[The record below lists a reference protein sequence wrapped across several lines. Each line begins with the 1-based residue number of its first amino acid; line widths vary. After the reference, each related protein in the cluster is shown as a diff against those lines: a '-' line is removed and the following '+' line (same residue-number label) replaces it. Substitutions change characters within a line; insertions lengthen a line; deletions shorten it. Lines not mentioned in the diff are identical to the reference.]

1 MRLFTHH
8 LHNPASNRDLMP
20 PPSMWRELR
29 ERLDRISTGRTE
41 PTRLRVSG
49 VLDVPE
55 SDVSCSLCIV
65 VNGELQRAR
74 DIQGNG
80 RFRLNLPADEH
91 VRLVFI
97 QFGYLPRVME
107 IRPSNQAVATTDPIR
122 SQHLNLRVSL
132 TRRACIGGGQAPLR
146 ERITL
151 GHGKGP
157 LVVEYDRVP
166 RAAQQDDFWP
176 LLKRAS

>member
-8 LHNPASNRDLMP
+8 LHNPASNRGLMP

-29 ERLDRISTGRTE
+29 ERLDRFSAERTG

-55 SDVSCSLCIV
+55 SDVSCSLCII
-65 VNGELQRAR
+65 VNGELQRVR
-74 DIQGNG
+74 DIQGKG
-80 RFRLNLPADEH
+80 HFRLDLPAHEP

-107 IRPSNQAVATTDPIR
+107 IRPSTKAWGTADPSGVQR
-122 SQHLNLRVSL
+122 LNVRVSL
-132 TRRACIGGGQAPLR
+132 TRSANIGGGQPPLR

-157 LVVEYDRVP
+157 VVEYDRAP
-166 RAAQQDDFWP
+166 RAAQQDAFWP